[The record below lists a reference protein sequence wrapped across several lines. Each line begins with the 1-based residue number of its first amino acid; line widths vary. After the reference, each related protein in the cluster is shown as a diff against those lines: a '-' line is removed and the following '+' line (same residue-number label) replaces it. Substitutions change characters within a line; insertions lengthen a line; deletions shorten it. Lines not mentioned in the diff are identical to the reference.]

1 MTIDTRNLVAKPTA
15 EELKRQ
21 FDTDPAAFIRLVKP
35 AVKFAY
41 KTRSKQK
48 NASKAL
54 WKYETGSHTVIIA
67 NPKDIIAHTNPGQQV
82 TTLDKP
88 NRNRIT
94 VPGTNYTREFGIARH
109 SLAGGFLD
117 APTLAYSD
125 HGELGFVDGRH
136 RTALA
141 ATLGITEIPFYIEL
155 DDLKFVK
162 FPYRRAK

>member
-1 MTIDTRNLVAKPTA
+1 MTIDTHNLVAKPTA

-35 AVKFAY
+35 SLKFAY

-48 NASKAL
+48 NASKTL

-67 NPKDIIAHTNPGQQV
+67 NPKDVIAHTNPGQQV

-94 VPGTNYTREFGIARH
+94 VPGTNYTRKFGIAQH

-117 APTLAYSD
+117 AWYHRNSILHRARRSEVCQVLVSQSQIRKCPNSRSKLFG
-125 HGELGFVDGRH
+125 HFV
-136 RTALA
+136 
-141 ATLGITEIPFYIEL
+141 
-155 DDLKFVK
+155 
-162 FPYRRAK
+162 